1 MSEYGLFVSGAD
13 SIYQLDSRDVSTFH
27 LGISHEGSTTTIG
40 PGSGAG
46 EIAAWEDGDFVF
58 VKPKGNNSSYQNV
71 RFLNSGGTLKFYS
84 HVDYFIC
91 KVAKNNNFADQSGV
105 NYGIEVKNDN
115 GDYIFTSQK
124 INKGMEV
131 IVIKDE
137 GSCAGG
143 GSLVGPPATNNIMY
157 QAPSGQNLN
166 NIYFGS
172 ASSQS
177 SASGIATSTV
187 ESSGEVF
194 GGCWYDYTNNRI
206 LFQQWMDLAYFPIY
220 GSNFE
225 AFPNGGKLIVGELH
239 E

>member
-1 MSEYGLFVSGAD
+1 MSEYGLFVNGAD

-27 LGISHEGSTTTIG
+27 LGISHEGQTSTIG
-40 PGSGAG
+40 ASSSN
-46 EIAAWEDGDFVF
+46 IAAWDDGDFVF

-71 RFLNSGGTLKFYS
+71 RFNNSGGNLKFYS

-105 NYGIEVKNDN
+105 NYGIEVKNDR

-143 GSLVGPPATNNIMY
+143 GSLVGPPHL
-157 QAPSGQNLN
+157 S
-166 NIYFGS
+166 
-172 ASSQS
+172 
-177 SASGIATSTV
+177 
-187 ESSGEVF
+187 
-194 GGCWYDYTNNRI
+194 
-206 LFQQWMDLAYFPIY
+206 
-220 GSNFE
+220 
-225 AFPNGGKLIVGELH
+225 LIH
-239 E
+239 I